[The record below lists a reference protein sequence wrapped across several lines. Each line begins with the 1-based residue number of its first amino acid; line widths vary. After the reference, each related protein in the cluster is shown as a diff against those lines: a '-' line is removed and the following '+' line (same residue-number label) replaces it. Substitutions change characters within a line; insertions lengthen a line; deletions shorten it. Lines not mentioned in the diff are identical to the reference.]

1 MYGYVRPFVPELKV
15 AQYEQYRALYCGL
28 CRAMGSVTG
37 QLSRFTLS
45 YDLTFFAAVRM
56 ILEGVTP
63 EFEPFRCPAHLAQ
76 KRLYVKLNP
85 ALEFTAAA
93 SAALAGAK
101 TADDLAD
108 ERGFYRVK
116 PVLRRPLTAYMN
128 ARAAKHLP
136 PDTDEEI
143 NRRLAWLGELEAAN
157 SPSLD
162 ETAAAFGEVLAY
174 CFALG
179 LDPDAAELA
188 RTFGMGVGR
197 FVYLCDAA
205 DDLPA
210 DVKRGRYNP
219 LYIGWGGLALEEGKL
234 SPMVKDSLTVSA
246 PIALESVGEAAERL
260 DPGHILTPIV
270 KNIVYL
276 GLPASLRRVLNGE
289 GKERGKE
296 MQV

>member
-56 ILEGVTP
+56 ILEGETP

-76 KRLYVKLNP
+76 KRLYVKPDP

-93 SAALAGAK
+93 SAALADAK

-116 PVLRRPLTAYMN
+116 PVLRRPLTAYMS
-128 ARAAKHLP
+128 ARAAKRLP
-136 PDTDEEI
+136 SGTDEEI
-143 NRRLAWLGELEAAN
+143 DRRLARLGELEAAS

-174 CFALG
+174 CLALG
-179 LDPDAAELA
+179 LGADAANLA
-188 RTFGMGVGR
+188 RTIGVGVGR

-205 DDLPA
+205 DDLPV

-219 LYIGWGGLALEEGKL
+219 IGIGWGELALTDGKL
-234 SPMVKDSLTVSA
+234 SQMVKDSLTVSA
-246 PIALESVGEAAERL
+246 PIALESVGEAAEQL
-260 DPGHILTPIV
+260 DPAHILTPIV

-276 GLPASLRRVLNGE
+276 GLPASLSRVLNGE
-289 GKERGKE
+289 GAERGKE
-296 MQV
+296 TQV